1 MSGKSYHF
9 LSCQTTQTVTVPTV
23 TTIFKKGGMVYTPRI
38 MKNLKRALPV
48 AMAVVLGSTAAPLV
62 VKADTSKVVT
72 IGANL
77 SDSQKQSMYEY
88 FGTSSDKVENIEVT
102 NADERKYLEGVAP
115 DSQIGTRTYSCSYVE
130 PTTSGGIQVKVSNL
144 TYVTSSM
151 ISSTLLTSGVE
162 NCNVVAASP
171 IEVSG
176 TGALTGIM
184 MAYEKASG
192 TKLSEDQKETAN
204 QELVTTS
211 DLADSVGQEKAT
223 DVMNDAKQS
232 VIKDKLTD
240 SDDIQ
245 NAVKD
250 AAKNNNVTL
259 TDEQL
264 AKITQLMESIS
275 QYDYDVKALK
285 STLDNIDGK
294 SGGFFSN
301 LWNSIKGVF
310 GGSDSSDG
318 GIINDTDDSAL
329 GDNVVSNST
338 LDSDN
343 SSDNSSD
350 SNASD
355 SSDNSDDTGFF
366 GKIKKFFQDL
376 FGGSSKDDSTENTD
390 SNSKNDDADTEDS
403 NASDTTESSDTAN
416 TEDQTLN
423 GDASATEDT
432 TSETYQ
438 DQNDAS
444 SESSGSDQSTSEDN
458 STSGSSNTDSNS
470 SENTD
475 STTAN

>member
-1 MSGKSYHF
+1 
-9 LSCQTTQTVTVPTV
+9 
-23 TTIFKKGGMVYTPRI
+23 MVYTPRI
-38 MKNLKRALPV
+38 MKKLKKALPV
-48 AMAVVLGSTAAPLV
+48 AMAVVLGSTTAPLV

-77 SDSQKQSMYEY
+77 SDAQKKSMYEY

-211 DLADSVGQEKAT
+211 DLADSVGQDKAT

-232 VIKDKLTD
+232 VIEDKLKD

-245 NAVKD
+245 NAVQD
-250 AAKNNNVTL
+250 AAKKNDVTL
-259 TDEQL
+259 TDEQM
-264 AKITQLMESIS
+264 AKITELMESIS
-275 QYDYDVKALK
+275 KYDYDVKALK

-301 LWNSIKGVF
+301 LWSSIKGIF
-310 GGSDSSDG
+310 GGDDSSNG

-329 GDNVVSNST
+329 GDDVVSNST

-343 SSDNSSD
+343 HSDKAENSD
-350 SNASD
+350 AN
-355 SSDNSDDTGFF
+355 SSDNSDNNEDTGFF

-376 FGGSSKDDSTENTD
+376 FGGNSSKEDSKENDSKKNDADTQESESSDSTDNTDSTNTSDTDDSTLNEEKEN
-390 SNSKNDDADTEDS
+390 SQSED
-403 NASDTTESSDTAN
+403 NKASDTYQDGSDT
-416 TEDQTLN
+416 D
-423 GDASATEDT
+423 
-432 TSETYQ
+432 
-438 DQNDAS
+438 S
-444 SESSGSDQSTSEDN
+444 SNSDQSTS
-458 STSGSSNTDSNS
+458 DSNS
-470 SENTD
+470 SSDSSNSDTSSSESSDNT
-475 STTAN
+475 SAN

>member
-1 MSGKSYHF
+1 
-9 LSCQTTQTVTVPTV
+9 
-23 TTIFKKGGMVYTPRI
+23 MVYTPRI
-38 MKNLKRALPV
+38 MKKLKKALPV
-48 AMAVVLGSTAAPLV
+48 AMAVVLGSTTAPLV

-77 SDSQKQSMYEY
+77 SDAQKKSMYEY

-211 DLADSVGQEKAT
+211 DLADSVGQDKAT

-232 VIKDKLTD
+232 VIEDKLKD

-245 NAVKD
+245 NAVQD
-250 AAKNNNVTL
+250 AAKKNDVTL
-259 TDEQL
+259 TDEQM
-264 AKITQLMESIS
+264 AKITELMESIS
-275 QYDYDVKALK
+275 KYDYDVKALK

-301 LWNSIKGVF
+301 LWSSIKGIF
-310 GGSDSSDG
+310 GGDDSSNG

-329 GDNVVSNST
+329 GDDVVSNST
-338 LDSDN
+338 LDSDTHSDNAENSDAN
-343 SSDNSSD
+343 SSDNS
-350 SNASD
+350 
-355 SSDNSDDTGFF
+355 DNNEDTGFF

-376 FGGSSKDDSTENTD
+376 FGGNSSEEDSKEND
-390 SNSKNDDADTEDS
+390 AKKNDADTQDS
-403 NASDTTESSDTAN
+403 ESSDTTDN
-416 TEDQTLN
+416 TDSTNTSDTDDSTLN
-423 GDASATEDT
+423 EENENSQSEDNKASD
-432 TSETYQ
+432 TYQ
-438 DQNDAS
+438 DDSDTDS
-444 SESSGSDQSTSEDN
+444 SNSDQSTSDNNSSSDSSNSDTSSSESSN
-458 STSGSSNTDSNS
+458 STS
-470 SENTD
+470 
-475 STTAN
+475 AN